1 MQGNCKEFA
10 LICTVSTQNVIKLK
24 KWHFDKAKI
33 GGNHVSLTSIEID
46 VVFLRTIPALA
57 F

>member
-10 LICTVSTQNVIKLK
+10 LICTVSTQNVIKFK